1 MFFAC
6 LRHRA
11 AWLVWAA
18 LSLAP
23 PAFAQE
29 TVDWSEDAVLRDGRS
44 IAVRIQGNSTAQP
57 FYLAHQK
64 SKLSQFRLTF
74 QHPDTGENIVWQGAR
89 YFEPLLLDFVDGA
102 PYLVVYGRPT
112 QASVSQYGC
121 PELPYIYLRHGAGG
135 WQPVPLEQAPTA
147 LVRANLSTHDMAVDN
162 AGRHFSADEVAK
174 KIDLHMR
181 ESQGLVQKQIPR
193 SLAGWNTD
201 QKASAVVDRVVGD
214 CRAPRPTLAAL
225 SLPPAVDGNTSV
237 LESSEYVP
245 EKALDGGDWNAL
257 MTDPQRAGACT
268 TVFQRVTLENYQA
281 DLHFAQDPKARKRV
295 PYARSGVLDP
305 SIQVLCD
312 DRVWFI
318 RDLPDSE
325 KITITQTTRAG
336 DLVFHTAFFRPRSE
350 PGFSGALRLPSLRT
364 EAGYVYFDW
373 MLSRNAGSQK
383 LLKRSL
389 SLRAPASL
397 LTP

>member
-11 AWLVWAA
+11 TWLVWAA
-18 LSLAP
+18 LSLAH

-44 IAVRIQGNSTAQP
+44 ITVRIQGNSTAQP

-64 SKLSQFRLTF
+64 SKLSQFRLAF
-74 QHPDTGENIVWQGAR
+74 QHPGTKENIVWQGAR
-89 YFEPLLLDFVDGA
+89 YFEPLLLDFVDGTA
-102 PYLVVYGRPT
+102 YLVVYGRPT
-112 QASVSQYGC
+112 QATVGLYGC
-121 PELPYIYLRHGAGG
+121 PELPYIYLRYGAGG
-135 WQPVPLEQAPTA
+135 WQAVPVERAPAA
-147 LVRANLSTHDMAVDN
+147 LVQANLSTYNMAIDN
-162 AGRHFSADEVAK
+162 AGRHLSADEVAK
-174 KIDLHMR
+174 KIDQQTR
-181 ESQGLVQKQIPR
+181 ESFGLVQKQIPR
-193 SLAGWNTD
+193 SMAEWNTD
-201 QKASAVVDRVVGD
+201 QKSSAVFDRVVGD
-214 CRAPRPTLAAL
+214 CRAPRPALAAL
-225 SLPPAVDGNTSV
+225 VLPPALEGNTSV

-245 EKALDGGDWNAL
+245 DKVLDMNDWDAL
-257 MTDPQRAGACT
+257 MTDRQRAAACAPL
-268 TVFQRVTLENYQA
+268 FQRVTLETYQA

-325 KITITQTTRAG
+325 KITITQTTRSG
-336 DLVFHTAFFRPRSE
+336 DLVFHTAFIRPRSE

-373 MLSRNAGSQK
+373 MISRNADNQK

-397 LTP
+397 LTR